1 MGVVQFQIL
10 QQAIRVPLPRHLQNE
25 PRSIPKNLQL
35 IAWWSSSTLLG
46 ERSKWFLALPG
57 NRLPVRS
64 ENNSADEPTSRRART
79 WRIWRGKRSR
89 RIFFSRRPGGGSQA
103 IYCVDDWISSMLHQS
118 YFITFFPHLF
128 SRNANKTILLVP
140 SIRSSLF
147 AISVESQLQQLLEKI
162 HATFLA
168 TQVYLLH
175 VNNS

>member
-64 ENNSADEPTSRRART
+64 ENNSADEPTSANLKNLERETIETDFFFAPTGRRLAGYILRWWLNLFYVVPVLLYNVFST
-79 WRIWRGKRSR
+79 LVLEECKQNNSSSPVNQVKFICNFCRITITATTRENSC
-89 RIFFSRRPGGGSQA
+89 
-103 IYCVDDWISSMLHQS
+103 YISCHTSL
-118 YFITFFPHLF
+118 FITC
-128 SRNANKTILLVP
+128 K
-140 SIRSSLF
+140 
-147 AISVESQLQQLLEKI
+147 
-162 HATFLA
+162 
-168 TQVYLLH
+168 
-175 VNNS
+175 